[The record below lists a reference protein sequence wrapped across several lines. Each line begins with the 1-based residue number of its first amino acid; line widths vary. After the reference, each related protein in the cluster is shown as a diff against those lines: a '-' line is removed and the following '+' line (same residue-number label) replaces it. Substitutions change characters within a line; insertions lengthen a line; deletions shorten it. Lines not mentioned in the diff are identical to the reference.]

1 MVLSSSGP
9 ELIAHRGASRER
21 LENTLPAFALA
32 LERGADG
39 IELDVHCTSDGEVVV
54 HHDPKVGGRAI
65 AEMPWSEL
73 SGKRIT
79 GDNRVPR
86 LEDVLGAVGDRA
98 TVYVELKG
106 VGIED
111 PVLDLLKRRGKR
123 YAVHSFDHDAIV
135 RAATK
140 APDVPRGVL
149 LDRGTK
155 EAAVRLRESVNR
167 TKARDAWPHYSLVDR
182 MFMATAAELGV
193 RVIVWTVN
201 TVKDAERMV
210 LLGVTG
216 LCTDD
221 VRLFAN
227 L

>member
-1 MVLSSSGP
+1 MVLSSSRP

-32 LERGADG
+32 LERGADAV
-39 IELDVHCTSDGEVVV
+39 ELDVHCTSDGEVVV
-54 HHDPKVGGRAI
+54 HHDPRVGGRAI
-65 AEMPWSEL
+65 VETPWSEL
-73 SGKRIT
+73 SAKRIT

-86 LEDVLGAVGDRA
+86 LEEALGTIGDRA
-98 TVYVELKG
+98 TAYVELKG
-106 VGIED
+106 AGIED
-111 PVLDLLKRRGKR
+111 AVLALLKRRGQR
-123 YAVHSFDHDAIV
+123 YAVHSFDHDAII

-140 APDVPRGVL
+140 APQVARGIL
-149 LDRGTK
+149 LDRGTTD
-155 EAAVRLRESVNR
+155 APSRLREAANR
-167 TKARDAWPHYSLVDR
+167 AKPRDAWPHYSLVDR
-182 MFMATAAELGV
+182 AFMTAANELGL

-210 LLGVTG
+210 ALGVAG